1 MMSGEVLIVPED
13 CVLAA
18 NMNVTVTSDSTD
30 SDYFVLVTSGGN
42 ATEHW
47 CYIPSINVN
56 ISEQYVADGVENN
69 VIPTFN
75 NLSFFNTGYVENV
88 TADGDAAWC
97 VNGSV
102 VVSYNDQYY
111 TAWGQMPTLNAQD
124 LSSQCR
130 APRCELT
137 GLTAQMSTWNVMTHD
152 VCSIANMMTSFTIDM
167 DV

>member
-1 MMSGEVLIVPED
+1 MGSQKGVLQT
-13 CVLAA
+13 LQ
-18 NMNVTVTSDSTD
+18 
-30 SDYFVLVTSGGN
+30 LL
-42 ATEHW
+42 
-47 CYIPSINVN
+47 
-56 ISEQYVADGVENN
+56 Q
-69 VIPTFN
+69 
-75 NLSFFNTGYVENV
+75 
-88 TADGDAAWC
+88 
-97 VNGSV
+97 SV
-102 VVSYNDQYY
+102 YHIVSYNDQYY